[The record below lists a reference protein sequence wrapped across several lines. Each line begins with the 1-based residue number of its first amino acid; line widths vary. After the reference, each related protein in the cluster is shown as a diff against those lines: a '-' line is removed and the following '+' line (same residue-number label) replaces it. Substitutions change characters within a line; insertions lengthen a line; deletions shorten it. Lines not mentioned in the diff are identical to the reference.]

1 MLLQW
6 LALCGVVVLVYDV
19 TRRILGNLSRIPG
32 PVAGRLSSLYRI
44 WILLDGRGPINYAAL
59 HEKYGPV
66 VRTGPNHVSLSD
78 STLIPVVYD
87 FKNLYLKV
95 CFVIAELG
103 SGLT

>member
-19 TRRILGNLSRIPG
+19 TWRIFGDLSRIPG

-44 WILLDGRGPINYAAL
+44 WILLDGRGPINYATL

-95 CFVIAELG
+95 
-103 SGLT
+103 GLYHTTGIQG